1 MKNMRGNFGTTGH
14 VWKTLIAIQTAFVI
28 GIGLSGPVQSEDY
41 QPVSELSFG
50 LMGFSGGTEIGE
62 GGVRILFGEFE
73 KLVLDQ
79 EEIVVIEKK
88 VDAGMIATKDYD
100 KIKVSAGTFG
110 SLTVYLTPSQKEAFL
125 KIKAKRKE

>member
-1 MKNMRGNFGTTGH
+1 
-14 VWKTLIAIQTAFVI
+14 
-28 GIGLSGPVQSEDY
+28 
-41 QPVSELSFG
+41 
-50 LMGFSGGTEIGE
+50 MGFSGGTEIGE